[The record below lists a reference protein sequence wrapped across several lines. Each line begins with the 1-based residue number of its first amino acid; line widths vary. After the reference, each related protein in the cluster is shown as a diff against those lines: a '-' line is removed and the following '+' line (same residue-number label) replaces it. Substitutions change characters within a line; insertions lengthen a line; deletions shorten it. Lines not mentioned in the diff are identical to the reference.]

1 MMNCIS
7 GSPHFNQLVKY
18 TRHLVSSGI
27 LEEETGTANIY
38 KDSNLLATV
47 FCFAVLVKTGLSA
60 VWADQHDPHI
70 ECIRAKEYLLVISL
84 SQIPSPDC
92 LSGPFFGLD

>member
-1 MMNCIS
+1 MSI
-7 GSPHFNQLVKY
+7 VY
-18 TRHLVSSGI
+18 
-27 LEEETGTANIY
+27 
-38 KDSNLLATV
+38 
-47 FCFAVLVKTGLSA
+47 FAVLVKTGLSA

-92 LSGPFFGLD
+92 LSGPFFGLDRHGSEHFPFCLKISPLMLKNKPKQFFECLARIGLELL